1 MKNWKKK
8 LVVVFVC
15 ALMAWVLG
23 VFASAAEG
31 PWAPTEVTIVNGQ
44 NKSIG
49 KKTVAKDERFEL
61 KARVNPGAEDDYLE
75 WKIIS
80 GKNVVKF
87 VNYEKY
93 GDEAEL
99 KAVKT
104 GTAKVQV
111 FVNGSTGKTVKD
123 TITIKVKKASASA
136 GKITAKGGKTKHE
149 EAGEDFDLEVKK
161 SSSLI
166 LDSQLQWSIAD
177 KSVADFAHG
186 GKTGR
191 EVEFYAKKA
200 GTTKITCKY
209 VVNGKTKSSVTFT
222 VNVTWDD

>member
-1 MKNWKKK
+1 MNKKRI
-8 LVVVFVC
+8 LLTIPIFC
-15 ALMAWVLG
+15 VLLTWMLGLLPVAAAAPG
-23 VFASAAEG
+23 V
-31 PWAPTEVTIVNGQ
+31 PTEVTIVNGQ

-49 KKTVAKDERFEL
+49 KKTVAKGERFEL

-87 VNYEKY
+87 VDYEKY

-111 FVNGSTGKTVKD
+111 FVNGAAGKKVKD

-166 LDSQLQWSIAD
+166 PDSQLQWSIAD
-177 KSVADFAHG
+177 KSVADFAYG
-186 GKTGR
+186 RKTGR

-222 VNVTWDD
+222 INVTWDD